1 MPEKKLPQELIDF
14 WPEVFE
20 DIEID
25 VIPVEY
31 LHSVIITFE
40 DGVTWNVDLTDE
52 SKNQDIESA
61 LHDLVEEYNDSIC
74 NLDFRLDIEKIKK
87 DVSKRTN
94 SFLKKRK

>member
-1 MPEKKLPQELIDF
+1 MPDKRLPQELIDF

-25 VIPVEY
+25 VIPVKY

-40 DGVTWNVDLTDE
+40 DGVTWNVDLTKE
-52 SKNQDIESA
+52 TSEQDIQTA
-61 LHDLVEEYNDSIC
+61 LHDLVEEYTDSIC

>member
-1 MPEKKLPQELIDF
+1 MPDKRLPQELIDL

-25 VIPVEY
+25 VIPVKY

-40 DGVTWNVDLTDE
+40 DGVTWNVDLTKE
-52 SKNQDIESA
+52 TSEQDIQTA
-61 LHDLVEEYNDSIC
+61 LHDLVEEYTDSIC

-87 DVSKRTN
+87 DVSNRTN

>member
-25 VIPVEY
+25 VIPDEY

-52 SKNQDIESA
+52 AKEQDIQTV
-61 LHDLVEEYNDSIC
+61 LYDLVEDYNYSIF
-74 NLDFRLDIEKIKK
+74 NIDFRLDVEKIKR

>member
-1 MPEKKLPQELIDF
+1 MPDNRLPQELIDF
-14 WPEVFE
+14 WPEVFK
-20 DIEID
+20 DIEIAA
-25 VIPVEY
+25 IPIEY

-40 DGVTWNVDLTDE
+40 NGVTWNVDLTKE
-52 SKNQDIESA
+52 ANEQNKEIA
-61 LHDLVEEYNDSIC
+61 LYDLVEEYNDSIC